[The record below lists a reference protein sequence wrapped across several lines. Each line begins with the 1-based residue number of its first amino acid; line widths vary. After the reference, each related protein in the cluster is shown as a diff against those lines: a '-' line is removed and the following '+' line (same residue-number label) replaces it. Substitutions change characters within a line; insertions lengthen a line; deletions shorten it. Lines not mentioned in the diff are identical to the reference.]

1 MKPLKK
7 HVGWNCVRGKP
18 DEPVYI
24 DLCPICIKPLDGDK
38 CPVCGETF
46 EREQSCSN

>member
-1 MKPLKK
+1 MKKIKK
-7 HVGWNCVRGKP
+7 CVGSIVVRGKP

-38 CPVCGETF
+38 CLVCGETF
-46 EREQSCSN
+46 ESEQSCSN